1 LQESVDKIVKEDYRM
16 RENNVPY
23 KLGPEPRKNS
33 HPTVKPLKLMSYL
46 ITMGSRPG
54 DIVLDPFSGTGTTS
68 IAAMLLKRDYVGIE
82 ISPEYHEIALKR
94 LDHFRR
100 KKAA

>member
-1 LQESVDKIVKEDYRM
+1 LICLDFMSCGFISAAM
-16 RENNVPY
+16 ILNPPS
-23 KLGPEPRKNS
+23 KLRPEPRKNPQ
-33 HPTVKPLKLMSYL
+33 PTVKLLKLMSYL

-68 IAAMLLKRDYVGIE
+68 IAAMLLKRDYVRIE

-94 LDHFRR
+94 LEHFRR

>member
-1 LQESVDKIVKEDYRM
+1 
-16 RENNVPY
+16 
-23 KLGPEPRKNS
+23 
-33 HPTVKPLKLMSYL
+33 MSYL

-68 IAAMLLKRDYVGIE
+68 IAAMLLKRDYIGIE

-94 LDHFRR
+94 LHHFRR

>member
-1 LQESVDKIVKEDYRM
+1 MQESVEKLVEEDYPSRQK
-16 RENNVPY
+16 NVPD
-23 KLGPEPRKNS
+23 KLWPKPRKNH
-33 HPTVKPLKLMSYL
+33 HPTVKPLALMSYL

-68 IAAMLLKRDYVGIE
+68 IAAMLLKRDYIGIE